1 MRTILSHSA
10 APTTGLP
17 PSQLGLS
24 DTTGSQSSKR
34 AWTAERDLCLQ
45 DSLSYAESD
54 DARDAGTAERAI
66 LGQSV
71 SKAIDEPHG
80 DCEQEPDP
88 RRIFFRVLGESI
100 LERGISSRVRRGSV
114 PVTVTECATW
124 DDAFQIFHQA
134 L

>member
-24 DTTGSQSSKR
+24 DTTESQSSKR

-54 DARDAGTAERAI
+54 DAREAGTEER
-66 LGQSV
+66 V